1 MSYIRKHGLNETMI
15 GNNIFVYQ
23 WGQFITLLFSYITGM
38 DMDWRNILQKSLFV
52 AAVLRDWDFIMLQK
66 ENNISWEEKQVAISL
81 PSYLEIV
88 DGSDCLIYISYFI
101 VH

>member
-1 MSYIRKHGLNETMI
+1 MEPIILIANEI
-15 GNNIFVYQ
+15 CVYQ
-23 WGQFITLLFSYITGM
+23 WGQFITKINISYITGM